1 MKILLGVTGGI
12 AAYKAA
18 ELVRSLQQRGLDV
31 QVAMTGSAEE
41 FIRPLTFAALTGHP
55 VLGSLWQP
63 QAVSSQLASLQ
74 LENQP
79 FDIEHITTA
88 QQIDG
93 LVIAPCTANT
103 LAKLANGLADDLIST
118 VYLATQAPVLIAPA
132 MNVNMWNHPATQA
145 NLRTLEARGAQIIA
159 PGSGYLACGMTGGGR
174 LAEVETIAG
183 AVTNLSSFRA
193 AGGPASSASSQDLL
207 GETILITAGGTREPI
222 DAVRF
227 IGNRSSGKMG
237 HALAEEAAS
246 RGATVILITAS
257 PLPAAGCQII
267 RVSTTEEMLKAVLEA
282 LARATVI
289 IKTAAVADFRPVAKA
304 PGKLRRGGNL
314 TLELEPTPDILA
326 EIVSRRTPGTLVVGF
341 AAETANVLANGQK
354 KLHRKGV
361 DALFVN
367 DVSSADVGFD
377 ADQNEGYWLTESE
390 TTRLPQASKRKLA
403 GVILDRILA
412 LKSAARHSAVVA

>member
-12 AAYKAA
+12 AAYKGA
-18 ELVRSLQQRGLDV
+18 ELVRSLQQRGVDV
-31 QVAMTGSAEE
+31 QVAMTAGAEE
-41 FIRPLTFAALTGHP
+41 FVRPLTFAALTGHP

-63 QAVSSQLASLQ
+63 DSQSSS
-74 LENQP
+74 P
-79 FDIEHITTA
+79 DFDIEHITVA
-88 QQIDG
+88 QQIDA

-145 NLRTLEARGAQIIA
+145 NLRTLESRGVKFVN
-159 PGSGYLACGMTGGGR
+159 PGSGYLACGMIGGGR
-174 LAEVETIAG
+174 LAEVETIADAVLKLLG
-183 AVTNLSSFRA
+183 APS
-193 AGGPASSASSQDLL
+193 PSASSIEVRNMSPSQDLI

-237 HALAEEAAS
+237 HAVAEEAAA
-246 RGATVILITAS
+246 RGAKVILITAS
-257 PLPAAGCQII
+257 PLPAVGCEVV
-267 RVSTTEEMLKAVLEA
+267 RVSTTEEMLNAVIEA
-282 LARATVI
+282 LPRATVVV
-289 IKTAAVADFRPVAKA
+289 KAAAVADFRPIAKS

-326 EIVSRRTPGTLVVGF
+326 EITARKSPGTLVVGF
-341 AAETANVLANGQK
+341 AAETENILANGSQ

-367 DVSSADVGFD
+367 DVSIPGVGFD
-377 ADQNEGYWLTESE
+377 ADRNEGYWLTESE
-390 TTRLPQASKRKLA
+390 TTRLPQASKRELA
-403 GVILDRILA
+403 GLILDRVVA
-412 LKSAARHSAVVA
+412 LKRLQAV

>member
-18 ELVRSLQQRGLDV
+18 ELVRSLQQRGVDV
-31 QVAMTGSAEE
+31 QVAMTAAAEE
-41 FIRPLTFAALTGHP
+41 FVRPLTFAALTGHP

-63 QAVSSQLASLQ
+63 ETQSAD
-74 LENQP
+74 P
-79 FDIEHITTA
+79 DFDIEHIAIA
-88 QQIDG
+88 QQIDA

-118 VYLATQAPVLIAPA
+118 VYLATESPVLIAPA

-145 NLRTLEARGAQIIA
+145 NLATLEARGAQIIA

-174 LAEVETIAG
+174 LAEVETIAD
-183 AVTNLSSFRA
+183 AVITLCPIHRSPIAMS
-193 AGGPASSASSQDLL
+193 GTLPDLL

-246 RGATVILITAS
+246 RGANVILITAS
-257 PLPAAGCQII
+257 PLPAAGCEII
-267 RVSTTEEMLKAVLEA
+267 RVATTEEMLNAVVESLPRASVVIKA
-282 LARATVI
+282 
-289 IKTAAVADFRPVAKA
+289 AAVADFRPIAKA
-304 PGKLRRGGNL
+304 AGKLRRGGNL

-326 EIVSRRTPGTLVVGF
+326 EITARRTPGTLVVGF
-341 AAETANVLANGQK
+341 AAETENILANGQE

-367 DVSSADVGFD
+367 DVSTPGVGFD
-377 ADQNEGYWLTESE
+377 ADHNAGYWLTGSE
-390 TTRLPQASKRKLA
+390 TTRLPRSTKRQLA
-403 GVILDRILA
+403 GLILDRIVV
-412 LKSAARHSAVVA
+412 LKAAVLKAAARESGLVR

>member
-18 ELVRSLQQRGLDV
+18 ELVRSLQQRGVDV
-31 QVAMTGSAEE
+31 QVAMTASAEE
-41 FIRPLTFAALTGHP
+41 FVRPLTFAALTGHP

-63 QAVSSQLASLQ
+63 DTHADG
-74 LENQP
+74 P
-79 FDIEHITTA
+79 DFDIEHIAIA
-88 QQIDG
+88 QQIDA

-118 VYLATQAPVLIAPA
+118 VYLATKAPVLIAPA
-132 MNVNMWNHPATQA
+132 MNVNMWDHAATQA
-145 NLRTLEARGAQIIA
+145 NLRILEARGAQIVV

-174 LAEVETIAG
+174 LAEVEAIADA
-183 AVTNLSSFRA
+183 AVAIDLSSFRA
-193 AGGPASSASSQDLL
+193 AGGPASSTPAQDLV
-207 GETILITAGGTREPI
+207 GQTVLITAGGTREAI

-246 RGATVILITAS
+246 RGATVLLITAS

-267 RVSTTEEMLKAVLEA
+267 PVATTEEMLQAVLAA
-282 LARATVI
+282 LPRASVVI
-289 IKTAAVADFRPVAKA
+289 KAAAVADFRPVARA
-304 PGKLRRGGNL
+304 AGKLRRGGHL
-314 TLELEPTPDILA
+314 TVELEPTPDILA
-326 EIVSRRTPGTLVVGF
+326 EITSRKSPGTLVVGF
-341 AAETANVLANGQK
+341 AAETEDILANAEK
-354 KLHRKGV
+354 KLLRKGV

-367 DVSSADVGFD
+367 DVSAPGVGFD
-377 ADQNEGYWLTESE
+377 ADRNEGYWLTETE
-390 TTRLPQASKRKLA
+390 TTRLPQATKRQLA

-412 LKSAARHSAVVA
+412 LKAAARSSGVLA